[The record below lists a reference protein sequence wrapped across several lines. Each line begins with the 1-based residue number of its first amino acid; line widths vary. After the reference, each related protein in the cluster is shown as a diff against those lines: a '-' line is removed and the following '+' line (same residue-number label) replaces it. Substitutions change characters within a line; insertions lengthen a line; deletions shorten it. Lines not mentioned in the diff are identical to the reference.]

1 MTNVTMDKDQPLL
14 VTRGRG
20 RKVAATLPAAKSLTL
35 DFRNVDVVS
44 PSFLDE
50 LLKGMGARGV
60 EYVVLR
66 NLKART
72 HLDLLLS
79 LDRPDGTYPHVTV
92 RDEPF

>member
-1 MTNVTMDKDQPLL
+1 MTTVTMNKDQPLL

-20 RKVAATLPAAKSLTL
+20 REVAAALPLGRNLTL

-50 LLKGMGARGV
+50 LLKSMGARGV
-60 EYVVLR
+60 ENVTLA

-72 HLDLLLS
+72 HLQLLLS
-79 LDRPDGTYPHVTV
+79 LDRPSGTYPHVTV
-92 RDEPF
+92 GDPAS